1 MSMETHVFFRGK
13 LPGKAALSRAMK
25 ELGFA
30 FSITPAT
37 GSLEAQKGFMPM
49 KLRGE
54 ETGVEFDVFGD
65 RVAVEEF
72 ADAGVDASFE
82 RRASLRWGGDFEEA
96 VGGMCVAAALAKLV
110 DGVVFDEAEDR
121 LLSVDDAIAV
131 ARQNLQRLL
140 QPEDKKR
147 ESGTRPA
154 DLKRYLKPL
163 LKQRSD
169 LVLIGRLVVIR
180 PVRHL
185 LRGAFFDRTSD
196 KFCFRVLRCVK
207 PLFSVE
213 DGFYFDFCADVHT
226 RSDWTVWQPYFEG
239 LLFDALDED
248 VFQSVG
254 KITSLAQF
262 DGDLGL
268 GRLECYR
275 DPFPVRVAALV
286 LAGQRERAAE
296 LIEKELA
303 RAERENHEYGR
314 RYVAATQ
321 KALLERDVESLCAEF
336 HARER
341 QAAEVLKLGDAWEP
355 TPFPAELP
363 AAERARRCDDPPFL
377 PKPWIQRPP
386 RLVEPPPDQVS
397 EVRFA
402 CGVLRRK
409 GGVVMVVALKREEA
423 EEKHRTRQHYA
434 LAARLPDGNLIVVRH
449 CTGWSPHNPIQPRN
463 PNYVPTRAFHLQVYG
478 ERGLLLHV
486 DFDERFENRGVL
498 EMWSVHVCEPVS
510 QHNIWLAHNHTK
522 ARKKAIHDH
531 RNSALG
537 YAERPMTDSDVA
549 LCVFPEPRFGD
560 FNELWHR
567 VETYLQNEGFGTLRD
582 NFESWRA

>member
-1 MSMETHVFFRGK
+1 METHVFFRGK
-13 LPGKAALSRAMK
+13 LPSKAALSRAMK
-25 ELGFA
+25 GLGFP

-96 VGGMCVAAALAKLV
+96 VAGMCAAAALAKLV

-147 ESGTRPA
+147 LPGTRPA

-169 LVLIGRLVVIR
+169 LAVAGRLIFIR
-180 PVRHL
+180 PLRHL
-185 LRGAFFDRTSD
+185 LRGAFFERLSD
-196 KFCFRVLRCVK
+196 KFSFRLHSCVK
-207 PLFSVE
+207 PLFSVAS
-213 DGFYFDFCADVHT
+213 GFDFDFCTEVHLGL
-226 RSDWTVWQPYFEG
+226 SWKVWEPHFEG
-239 LLFDALDED
+239 LLFDVLDED
-248 VFQSVG
+248 VFQAVSE
-254 KITSLAQF
+254 ITSLAQF
-262 DGDLGL
+262 DGDLGI
-268 GRLECYR
+268 GRLEYFR
-275 DPFPVRVAALV
+275 DSFPVRVAALV

-303 RAERENHEYGR
+303 RTERENYEYGH
-314 RYVAATQ
+314 YVAGKQ
-321 KALLERDVESLCAEF
+321 KELLEGDVESLCAGC
-336 HARER
+336 HAREKR
-341 QAAEVLKLGDAWEP
+341 AAEVLKLGDAWEP
-355 TPFPAELP
+355 APFPAELP
-363 AAERARRCDDPPFL
+363 QAERARRCDDPPFL
-377 PKPWIQRPP
+377 TKPWIPRPP
-386 RLVEPPPDQVS
+386 RLVEPPPDRVG

-402 CGVLRRK
+402 HDNLWRK
-409 GGVVMVVALKREEA
+409 GGVVMVGALTREAA
-423 EEKHRTRQHYA
+423 EEKHRTRQNYS
-434 LAARLPDGNLIVVRH
+434 LFARLPDGNLLVLAQPF
-449 CTGWSPHNPIQPRN
+449 GWSPHDPERQGKPR
-463 PNYVPTRAFHLQVYG
+463 HLPRREFRLKIYG
-478 ERGLLLHV
+478 ERGRLLHV
-486 DFDERFENRGVL
+486 IIDEDFDRRSML
-498 EMWSVHVCEPVS
+498 QMWSLDAYEPVHQCRFWS
-510 QHNIWLAHNHTK
+510 AHNDFKRRTVTVW
-522 ARKKAIHDH
+522 DH
-531 RNSALG
+531 RDSSTG
-537 YAERPMTDSDVA
+537 HAEKCMTDSDVS
-549 LCVFPEPRFGD
+549 LCEFADPSFAD

-582 NFESWRA
+582 NFES

>member
-13 LPGKAALSRAMK
+13 LPSKAALSRAMK
-25 ELGFA
+25 ELGFP

-72 ADAGVDASFE
+72 ADVGVDASFE
-82 RRASLRWGGDFEEA
+82 RRASLRWGGDFQEA
-96 VGGMCVAAALAKLV
+96 VAGMCAAAALAKLI

-131 ARQNLQRLL
+131 ARQNLQRML
-140 QPEDKKR
+140 QLEDKKR
-147 ESGTRPA
+147 LPGTRPA

-169 LVLIGRLVVIR
+169 LVLVGRLVLIR

-196 KFCFRVLRCVK
+196 KFRFRVLRYVK

-213 DGFYFDFCADVHT
+213 DGFYFDFCADVHG

-239 LLFDALDED
+239 FLFDALDED

-254 KITSLAQF
+254 KTTSLAQF

-268 GRLECYR
+268 GRLECFR
-275 DPFPVRVAALV
+275 DNFPVRVAALV

-303 RAERENHEYGR
+303 RTQRENHEYGH
-314 RYVAATQ
+314 YVAGKL
-321 KALLERDVESLCAEF
+321 KALLERDVESLCAAF

-377 PKPWIQRPP
+377 TKPWIQRPP
-386 RLVEPPPDQVS
+386 RLVEPAPDQVG
-397 EVRFA
+397 EIRFA
-402 CGVLRRK
+402 HDILRRND
-409 GGVVMVVALKREEA
+409 GVVMFVAFTREEA
-423 EEKHRTRQHYA
+423 EERHRTRQDYT

-449 CTGWSPHNPIQPRN
+449 ATGWSPHNPRQPRN
-463 PNYVPTRAFHLQVYG
+463 PDYVPSRTFHLEAYG
-478 ERGLLLHV
+478 ARGRVLHV
-486 DFDERFENRGVL
+486 RFSEPVAEPGPL
-498 EMWSVHVCEPVS
+498 KMWSVDVYEPVS
-510 QHNIWLAHNHTK
+510 QHNIWLAYNHPKERT
-522 ARKKAIHDH
+522 KAIHG
-531 RNSALG
+531 RRG
-537 YAERPMTDSDVA
+537 YEERPMTDSDVA

>member
-13 LPGKAALSRAMK
+13 LPSKSALSRAMK
-25 ELGFA
+25 ELGFP

-37 GSLEAQKGFMPM
+37 GSLDAQKGFMPM

-65 RVAVEEF
+65 RIAIEEF

-96 VGGMCVAAALAKLV
+96 VAGMCVAAALAKLV

-131 ARQNLQRLL
+131 TQQNLQRLL
-140 QPEDKKR
+140 QPEAKKR
-147 ESGTRPA
+147 QPGTRPA

-169 LVLIGRLVVIR
+169 LVLIGRLLVIR

-185 LRGAFFDRTSD
+185 LRGAFFDRGLN
-196 KFCFRVLRCVK
+196 KFSFRVLRYVK
-207 PLFSVE
+207 PLFSVAN
-213 DGFYFDFCADVHT
+213 GFGSNFCTDVH
-226 RSDWTVWQPYFEG
+226 RGLDWTVWQPYFEG

-248 VFQSVG
+248 VFQAVSN
-254 KITSLAQF
+254 IASLAQF
-262 DGDLGL
+262 DGDLGIGDL
-268 GRLECYR
+268 DYYR
-275 DPFPVRVAALV
+275 DSFPVRVAALV

-296 LIEKELA
+296 LIEQELV
-303 RAERENHEYGR
+303 RTELKGHEYLNH
-314 RYVAATQ
+314 VAGKQ

-336 HARER
+336 HAREK

-355 TPFPAELP
+355 APFPVELA

-377 PKPWIQRPP
+377 TKPWIPRPL
-386 RLVEPPPDQVS
+386 RLVDAPPDQVG

-402 CGVLRRK
+402 HNILRRE
-409 GGVVMVVALKREEA
+409 GRVVMFVAFTREEA
-423 EEKHRTRQHYA
+423 EEKHRTRQDYV

-449 CTGWSPHNPIQPRN
+449 HTGWSPHDPKQPRN
-463 PNYVPTRAFHLQVYG
+463 PNYVPTRTFYLEAYG
-478 ERGLLLHV
+478 ARG
-486 DFDERFENRGVL
+486 RVL
-498 EMWSVHVCEPVS
+498 RVNFSEPVAEPGPLKMWSVDVYEPVS
-510 QHNIWLAHNHTK
+510 QKNIWLAHNDTK
-522 ARKKAIHDH
+522 ARTKTIHDR
-531 RNSALG
+531 RNSPLG
-537 YAERPMTDSDVA
+537 YVERPMTDSDVA
-549 LCVFPEPRFGD
+549 LCVFPGPRFGD

-582 NFESWRA
+582 NFDSWRA